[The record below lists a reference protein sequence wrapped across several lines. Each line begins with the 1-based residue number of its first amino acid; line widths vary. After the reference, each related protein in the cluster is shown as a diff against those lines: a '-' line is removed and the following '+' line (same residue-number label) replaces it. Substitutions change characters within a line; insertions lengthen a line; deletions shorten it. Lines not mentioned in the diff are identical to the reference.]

1 MERVQSVNFQRLH
14 NEEVNGLLGQVVSHI
29 PEGSLLAERAEF
41 GDLKLAL
48 SNYNDALGSGD
59 VEHSKELSGLDKTVD
74 QNWSGLKAHV
84 KNMRNCPDETLR
96 GYSEKIYAVVTKEVK
111 PTNLS
116 YSEQYSVVGRQ
127 LEALESL
134 DSAMLEAT
142 LTSVW
147 LKGLRKS
154 YDQFVELRKKVVA
167 RKAAVVSG
175 KVKEARALL
184 VAAYAKFIEYVNSLS
199 VVKPSEDLDAII
211 CELNVLIDHQKLS
224 LKLRQAKRNS
234 DKETPE
240 EKAAAREQKK
250 AEAEAK
256 AAAREQKK
264 AEAAAKKAARE
275 QKKAEAEAAKKAR
288 EEAKKAKTESGN
300 VAEQPASGASNPPA
314 SGESPASA
322 EK

>member
-59 VEHSKELSGLDKTVD
+59 IDRSKELSGLDKTVD

-175 KVKEARALL
+175 KVKETRALL

-199 VVKPSEDLDAII
+199 VVKPSDDLDAII

-250 AEAEAK
+250 AEAEA
-256 AAAREQKK
+256 
-264 AEAAAKKAARE
+264 
-275 QKKAEAEAAKKAR
+275 AKKAR
-288 EEAKKAKTESGN
+288 EEAKKAKAESGN
-300 VAEQPASGASNPPA
+300 VSEQPASDASNPPA